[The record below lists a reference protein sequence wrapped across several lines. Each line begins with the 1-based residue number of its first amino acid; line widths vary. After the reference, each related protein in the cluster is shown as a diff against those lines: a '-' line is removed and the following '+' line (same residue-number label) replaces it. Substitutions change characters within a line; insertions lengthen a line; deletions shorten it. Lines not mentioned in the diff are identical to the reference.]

1 MILQSSK
8 NHKNWLK
15 LNIFEEDTYN
25 VDLVGENKESYKK
38 VSEKECLGIYI
49 IFFFLKM
56 MMLMNATNAF
66 KMPNDKTYFLP
77 T

>member
-15 LNIFEEDTYN
+15 LNIFEEVIHTM
-25 VDLVGENKESYKK
+25 LTVGENKESYKK

-49 IFFFLKM
+49 ILFFVEDDD
-56 MMLMNATNAF
+56 A
-66 KMPNDKTYFLP
+66 DECY
-77 T
+77 